1 MAFFLRDTFDDPF
14 FTRSPLDLLV
24 ALDAPRRIQSGQGE
38 AASKDGKAS
47 GAVAQSEDKG
57 RGLGRFRAPRVD
69 VEETDKQY
77 VIKADL
83 PGMKKEEV
91 QVHLKDD
98 VLTIEGERR
107 DDREEHSSNRH
118 VVERSFGRFS
128 RSIQMPPDADLE
140 NVQGNVENGVLR
152 IAFNKKPTPQETKK
166 QIPIN

>member
-1 MAFFLRDTFDDPF
+1 MPF
-14 FTRSPLDLLV
+14 VVTR
-24 ALDAPRRIQSGQGE
+24 RRSWSWDWVNIVTKYLEHDERS
-38 AASKDGKAS
+38 AYLKTPSKDKSTPMKRKADE
-47 GAVAQSEDKG
+47 GGGVKNREK
-57 RGLGRFRAPRVD
+57 V
-69 VEETDKQY
+69 TYQY

-152 IAFNKKPTPQETKK
+152 ISFNKKPAPQDTKK
-166 QIPIN
+166 QIPIS